1 MGRIMI
7 GDLLLIVLSLALPT
21 AVIWWAMKSHRS
33 INNKIQQGDISL
45 LMDSGFNIKR
55 ITEGPPGTQI
65 YDDATIIP
73 AQQNKY

>member
-1 MGRIMI
+1 MI
-7 GDLLLIVLSLALPT
+7 IDLILIVISLALPT
-21 AVIWWAMKSHRS
+21 AVIWWAMKSHQS

-45 LMDSGFNIKR
+45 LQDSGFQIKR

-73 AQQNKY
+73 ANQYRY

>member
-1 MGRIMI
+1 MI
-7 GDLLLIVLSLALPT
+7 IDLILIVISLALPT
-21 AVIWWAMKSHRS
+21 AVIWWAMKSHQS

-45 LMDSGFNIKR
+45 LQDSGFQIKR

-73 AQQNKY
+73 ANQYRH

>member
-1 MGRIMI
+1 MI

-33 INNKIQQGDISL
+33 INNKIQQGDVSL
-45 LMDSGFNIKR
+45 LQDSGFQIKR

-73 AQQNKY
+73 ANQYRH